1 MEKLG
6 IEALKNVIGAG
17 FGLTERIK
25 EITAE
30 TSSGG
35 KKVTIPEIIG
45 SVGEVYDIA
54 QAVLQA
60 KQAYEEVVDLSE
72 EEKDELI
79 AWAGTE
85 FDVTNDKVEALVIQC
100 ILCVLEIAKTV
111 ELITTL
117 KE

>member
-45 SVGEVYDIA
+45 SVSEVYDLA

-60 KQAYEEVVDLSE
+60 KQAYQEVLDLDE
-72 EEKDELI
+72 AEKDELM
-79 AWAGTE
+79 AWAKAE
-85 FDVTNDKVEALVIQC
+85 FDVADDKVEALVIQC
-100 ILCVLEIAKTV
+100 LLCILEIAKTV
-111 ELITTL
+111 ELIIAL

>member
-30 TSSGG
+30 TSAGG

-45 SVGEVYDIA
+45 SVGEMYDIA

-60 KQAYEEVVDLSE
+60 KQAYEEVKDLSE

-79 AWAGTE
+79 AWAATE
-85 FDVTNDKVEALVIQC
+85 FDVADDKVEALVIQC

-111 ELITTL
+111 ELITAL